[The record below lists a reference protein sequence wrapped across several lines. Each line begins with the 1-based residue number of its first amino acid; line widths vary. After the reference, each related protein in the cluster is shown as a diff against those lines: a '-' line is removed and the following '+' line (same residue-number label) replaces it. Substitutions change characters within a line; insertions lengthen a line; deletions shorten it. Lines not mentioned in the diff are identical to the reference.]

1 QIDLALC
8 SHGYR
13 LLLLAVAC
21 DCSKTLGV
29 ETPMATATA
38 TATGAATAAAPA
50 FVFSSPLSRRG
61 FLALPRRAGRPVPH
75 SLRLVASAVRRPRG
89 AVVVA
94 ADAAAAAGGA
104 EFEDEENP
112 YELLGIRP
120 LDSFDHMKMAYKKK
134 RKEAEETADDE
145 FLAKLDRAYDTVM
158 MQQLQYRK
166 KGVTYGSVQVSK
178 DIKYADNQPI
188 VPWGPR
194 FSRSTVKDMRI
205 NMAISAAFVV
215 WIAIMGNADWKPLQF
230 LCFAFFYRILQKLR
244 ATEPPITPIYNE
256 YGEVEGRGVRM
267 AKRVVRALGLIFGCV
282 FTASLGYTAAINLI
296 ELSRQ
301 YTPRIVYYYQ
311 EMIVTA
317 AASVL
322 LYMTASYYR

>member
-1 QIDLALC
+1 
-8 SHGYR
+8 
-13 LLLLAVAC
+13 
-21 DCSKTLGV
+21 
-29 ETPMATATA
+29 MATATA
-38 TATGAATAAAPA
+38 AAAAPA
-50 FVFSSPLSRRG
+50 FALTPSLSRRG
-61 FLALPRRAGRPVPH
+61 FLPLPRRAGRPIPH

-94 ADAAAAAGGA
+94 ANAAAAAGSG
-104 EFEDEENP
+104 EFGDEENP

-120 LDSFDHMKMAYKKK
+120 LDSFDQMKMAYKKK
-134 RKEAEETADDE
+134 RKDAEETADDE
-145 FLAKLDRAYDTVM
+145 FLAKLDRAFDTVM

-178 DIKYADNQPI
+178 DIKYADNQPV

-256 YGEVEGRGVRM
+256 YGEVEGRGIRM

-296 ELSRQ
+296 ELSWQ

-317 AASVL
+317 AAAFL
-322 LYMTASYYR
+322 LYITASYYR

>member
-1 QIDLALC
+1 
-8 SHGYR
+8 
-13 LLLLAVAC
+13 
-21 DCSKTLGV
+21 
-29 ETPMATATA
+29 MAT
-38 TATGAATAAAPA
+38 AATAAAAAPA
-50 FVFSSPLSRRG
+50 FAFKPSLSRRVCVT
-61 FLALPRRAGRPVPH
+61 LPRRAGRVPH

-104 EFEDEENP
+104 EFGDEENP

-134 RKEAEETADDE
+134 RKEAEETGEEE

-158 MQQLQYRK
+158 MQQLEYRK

-256 YGEVEGRGVRM
+256 YGEVEGRGIRM
-267 AKRVVRALGLIFGCV
+267 AKRVVRALGLIFGCI

-296 ELSRQ
+296 ELSWQ

-311 EMIVTA
+311 ELIVTA

-322 LYMTASYYR
+322 LYITASYYR

>member
-1 QIDLALC
+1 MA
-8 SHGYR
+8 S
-13 LLLLAVAC
+13 
-21 DCSKTLGV
+21 
-29 ETPMATATA
+29 ATATA
-38 TATGAATAAAPA
+38 TATSTVAAAAPA
-50 FVFSSPLSRRG
+50 FALASSRSHRG
-61 FLALPRRAGRPVPH
+61 FLPPPRRAGRPVPQ
-75 SLRLVASAVRRPRG
+75 SLRLVASAVRRRRG

-94 ADAAAAAGGA
+94 ADAAAAAAGSAG
-104 EFEDEENP
+104 FGDEENP

-134 RKEAEETADDE
+134 RKDAEETGDDE

-178 DIKYADNQPI
+178 DIKYADNQPM

-230 LCFAFFYRILQKLR
+230 LCFAFFYRIVQKLR
-244 ATEPPITPIYNE
+244 ATEPAITPIYNE
-256 YGEVEGRGVRM
+256 YGEVEGRGIRM

-282 FTASLGYTAAINLI
+282 FTASLVRGFVSDATLLKFSEAI
-296 ELSRQ
+296 Q
-301 YTPRIVYYYQ
+301 Q
-311 EMIVTA
+311 
-317 AASVL
+317 L
-322 LYMTASYYR
+322 LT

>member
-1 QIDLALC
+1 MA
-8 SHGYR
+8 
-13 LLLLAVAC
+13 A
-21 DCSKTLGV
+21 
-29 ETPMATATA
+29 ATAT
-38 TATGAATAAAPA
+38 TAAAAPA
-50 FVFSSPLSRRG
+50 FALASSLSRRG
-61 FLALPRRAGRPVPH
+61 FLPLPRRVGRPVPL
-75 SLRLVASAVRRPRG
+75 SLRLVASAVGRRRG
-89 AVVVA
+89 VVVV
-94 ADAAAAAGGA
+94 AAAAAGSA
-104 EFEDEENP
+104 EFGDEENP

-134 RKEAEETADDE
+134 RKDADETGDEEL
-145 FLAKLDRAYDTVM
+145 LAKLDRAYDTVM

-205 NMAISAAFVV
+205 NMVISAALVV
-215 WIAIMGNADWKPLQF
+215 WIALMGNADWKPLQF

-256 YGEVEGRGVRM
+256 YGEVEGRGIRM

-282 FTASLGYTAAINLI
+282 FTASLGYTAAVNLI
-296 ELSRQ
+296 EFSWQ

-311 EMIVTA
+311 ELIVTA
-317 AASVL
+317 ATSVL
-322 LYMTASYYR
+322 LDITASYYR

>member
-1 QIDLALC
+1 MA
-8 SHGYR
+8 S
-13 LLLLAVAC
+13 
-21 DCSKTLGV
+21 
-29 ETPMATATA
+29 ATATA
-38 TATGAATAAAPA
+38 TATAAAAAPA
-50 FVFSSPLSRRG
+50 FALASSLSPRG
-61 FLALPRRAGRPVPH
+61 FLPRSRRAGRPVPQ
-75 SLRLVASAVRRPRG
+75 SLRLVASAVTRRRG

-94 ADAAAAAGGA
+94 AAGSA
-104 EFEDEENP
+104 EFGDEENP

-134 RKEAEETADDE
+134 RKDAEETGDDE

-178 DIKYADNQPI
+178 DIKYADNQPM

-205 NMAISAAFVV
+205 NMAVSSAFVV

-244 ATEPPITPIYNE
+244 ATEPAITPIYNE
-256 YGEVEGRGVRM
+256 YGEVEGRGIRM

-282 FTASLGYTAAINLI
+282 FTASLGYTAAFNLI
-296 ELSRQ
+296 ELSMQ

-311 EMIVTA
+311 ELIVTA
-317 AASVL
+317 ATSVL
-322 LYMTASYYR
+322 LYITASYYR

>member
-1 QIDLALC
+1 MA
-8 SHGYR
+8 S
-13 LLLLAVAC
+13 
-21 DCSKTLGV
+21 
-29 ETPMATATA
+29 ATATA
-38 TATGAATAAAPA
+38 PA
-50 FVFSSPLSRRG
+50 FALASSLSRRG
-61 FLALPRRAGRPVPH
+61 FLPLSRRAGRPVPQ
-75 SLRLVASAVRRPRG
+75 SLRFVASAVRRRRS

-94 ADAAAAAGGA
+94 ADAAAAAGSA
-104 EFEDEENP
+104 EFGDEENP

-134 RKEAEETADDE
+134 RKDAEETGDDE

-178 DIKYADNQPI
+178 DIKYADNQPV

-205 NMAISAAFVV
+205 NMAVSAAFVV

-256 YGEVEGRGVRM
+256 YGEVEGRGIRM

-282 FTASLGYTAAINLI
+282 FAASLGYTAAINLI
-296 ELSRQ
+296 ELSMQ
-301 YTPRIVYYYQ
+301 YTPRLVYYYQ
-311 EMIVTA
+311 ELIVTA
-317 AASVL
+317 ATSVL
-322 LYMTASYYR
+322 LCITASYYR

>member
-1 QIDLALC
+1 MA
-8 SHGYR
+8 S
-13 LLLLAVAC
+13 
-21 DCSKTLGV
+21 
-29 ETPMATATA
+29 ATATA
-38 TATGAATAAAPA
+38 TATGAAAAAPA
-50 FVFSSPLSRRG
+50 FALASSLSRRG
-61 FLALPRRAGRPVPH
+61 FLPLPRRAGRPVPQ
-75 SLRLVASAVRRPRG
+75 SLRLVASAVRRRRG

-94 ADAAAAAGGA
+94 ADAAAAAGSA
-104 EFEDEENP
+104 EFGDEENP

-134 RKEAEETADDE
+134 RKDAEETGDDE

-166 KGVTYGSVQVSK
+166 KGVTYGSVEVSK
-178 DIKYADNQPI
+178 DIKYADNQPM

-244 ATEPPITPIYNE
+244 ATEPAITPIYNE
-256 YGEVEGRGVRM
+256 YGEVEGRGIRM

-282 FTASLGYTAAINLI
+282 FTASLGYTAAVNLI
-296 ELSRQ
+296 ELSMQ
-301 YTPRIVYYYQ
+301 YTPRVVYYYQ
-311 EMIVTA
+311 ELIVTA
-317 AASVL
+317 AACVL
-322 LYMTASYYR
+322 LYITASYYR

>member
-1 QIDLALC
+1 MA
-8 SHGYR
+8 S
-13 LLLLAVAC
+13 
-21 DCSKTLGV
+21 
-29 ETPMATATA
+29 ATATA
-38 TATGAATAAAPA
+38 TAAAAAPA
-50 FVFSSPLSRRG
+50 FALASSLSPRG
-61 FLALPRRAGRPVPH
+61 FLPLSRRAGRPVPQ
-75 SLRLVASAVRRPRG
+75 SLRLVASAVTRRRG
-89 AVVVA
+89 VVVVA
-94 ADAAAAAGGA
+94 ADAAAAAGSA
-104 EFEDEENP
+104 EFGDEENP

-134 RKEAEETADDE
+134 RKDAEETGDDE
-145 FLAKLDRAYDTVM
+145 FLAKLDWAYDTVM

-178 DIKYADNQPI
+178 DIKYADNQPM

-244 ATEPPITPIYNE
+244 ATEPAITPIYNE
-256 YGEVEGRGVRM
+256 YGEVEGRGIRM

-296 ELSRQ
+296 ELSMQ

-311 EMIVTA
+311 ELIVTTA
-317 AASVL
+317 ATSVL
-322 LYMTASYYR
+322 LYITASYYR

>member
-1 QIDLALC
+1 
-8 SHGYR
+8 
-13 LLLLAVAC
+13 
-21 DCSKTLGV
+21 
-29 ETPMATATA
+29 MAT
-38 TATGAATAAAPA
+38 AATAAAAAPA
-50 FVFSSPLSRRG
+50 FALKPSLSRRG
-61 FLALPRRAGRPVPH
+61 FVTLPRLAGRPAPH

-104 EFEDEENP
+104 EFGDEENP

-134 RKEAEETADDE
+134 RKEAEEIGEEE

-158 MQQLQYRK
+158 MQQLEYRK

-256 YGEVEGRGVRM
+256 YGEVEGRGIRM
-267 AKRVVRALGLIFGCV
+267 AKRVVRALGLIFGCI

-296 ELSRQ
+296 ELSWQ

-311 EMIVTA
+311 ELIVTA

-322 LYMTASYYR
+322 LYITASYYR

>member
-1 QIDLALC
+1 MA
-8 SHGYR
+8 S
-13 LLLLAVAC
+13 
-21 DCSKTLGV
+21 
-29 ETPMATATA
+29 ATATA
-38 TATGAATAAAPA
+38 PTFALASS
-50 FVFSSPLSRRG
+50 FSRGG
-61 FLALPRRAGRPVPH
+61 FLPLPRRAGRPMLQ
-75 SLRLVASAVRRPRG
+75 SLRLVASAVKRRRG

-94 ADAAAAAGGA
+94 ADAAAAAGSA
-104 EFEDEENP
+104 EFGDEENP

-134 RKEAEETADDE
+134 RKDAEETGDDE

-178 DIKYADNQPI
+178 DIKYADNQPV

-194 FSRSTVKDMRI
+194 FSRSTMKDMRI
-205 NMAISAAFVV
+205 NMAVSAAFVV

-256 YGEVEGRGVRM
+256 YGEVEGRGIRM

-282 FTASLGYTAAINLI
+282 FAASLGYTAAINLI
-296 ELSRQ
+296 ELSMQ
-301 YTPRIVYYYQ
+301 YTPRLVYYYQ
-311 EMIVTA
+311 ELIVTA
-317 AASVL
+317 ATSVL
-322 LYMTASYYR
+322 LCITASYYR

>member
-1 QIDLALC
+1 
-8 SHGYR
+8 
-13 LLLLAVAC
+13 
-21 DCSKTLGV
+21 
-29 ETPMATATA
+29 MASA
-38 TATGAATAAAPA
+38 TATGAAAAPA
-50 FVFSSPLSRRG
+50 FALASSLSRRG
-61 FLALPRRAGRPVPH
+61 FLPLPRRAGRPAPQ
-75 SLRLVASAVRRPRG
+75 SLRLVASAVRRRRG

-94 ADAAAAAGGA
+94 ADAAAAAGSA
-104 EFEDEENP
+104 EFGDEENP

-134 RKEAEETADDE
+134 RKDAEETGDDE
-145 FLAKLDRAYDTVM
+145 FLAKLDKAYDTVM

-178 DIKYADNQPI
+178 DIKYADNQPM

-244 ATEPPITPIYNE
+244 ATEPAITPIYNE
-256 YGEVEGRGVRM
+256 YGEVEGRGIRM

-296 ELSRQ
+296 ELSMQ

-311 EMIVTA
+311 ELIVTA

-322 LYMTASYYR
+322 LYITASYYR

>member
-1 QIDLALC
+1 
-8 SHGYR
+8 
-13 LLLLAVAC
+13 
-21 DCSKTLGV
+21 
-29 ETPMATATA
+29 MASA
-38 TATGAATAAAPA
+38 TATGAAAAPA
-50 FVFSSPLSRRG
+50 FALASSLSRSG
-61 FLALPRRAGRPVPH
+61 FLPLPRRAGRPAPQ
-75 SLRLVASAVRRPRG
+75 SLRLVASAVRRRRG

-94 ADAAAAAGGA
+94 ADAAAAAGSA
-104 EFEDEENP
+104 EFGDEENP

-134 RKEAEETADDE
+134 RKDAEETGDDE
-145 FLAKLDRAYDTVM
+145 FLAKLDKAYDTVM

-178 DIKYADNQPI
+178 DIKYADNQPM

-244 ATEPPITPIYNE
+244 ATEPAITPIYNE
-256 YGEVEGRGVRM
+256 YGEVEGRGIRM

-296 ELSRQ
+296 ELSMQ

-311 EMIVTA
+311 ELIVTA

-322 LYMTASYYR
+322 LYITASYYR

>member
-1 QIDLALC
+1 
-8 SHGYR
+8 
-13 LLLLAVAC
+13 
-21 DCSKTLGV
+21 
-29 ETPMATATA
+29 M
-38 TATGAATAAAPA
+38 
-50 FVFSSPLSRRG
+50 RR
-61 FLALPRRAGRPVPH
+61 R
-75 SLRLVASAVRRPRG
+75 RG

-94 ADAAAAAGGA
+94 ADAAAAAGSA
-104 EFEDEENP
+104 EFGDEENP

-134 RKEAEETADDE
+134 RKDAEETGDDE
-145 FLAKLDRAYDTVM
+145 FLAKLDKAYDTVM

-178 DIKYADNQPI
+178 DIKYADNQPM

-244 ATEPPITPIYNE
+244 ATEPAITPIYNE
-256 YGEVEGRGVRM
+256 YGEVEGRGIRM

-296 ELSRQ
+296 ELSMQ

-311 EMIVTA
+311 ELIVTA

-322 LYMTASYYR
+322 LYITASYYR

>member
-1 QIDLALC
+1 MLQ
-8 SHGYR
+8 
-13 LLLLAVAC
+13 
-21 DCSKTLGV
+21 
-29 ETPMATATA
+29 
-38 TATGAATAAAPA
+38 
-50 FVFSSPLSRRG
+50 
-61 FLALPRRAGRPVPH
+61 
-75 SLRLVASAVRRPRG
+75 SLRLVASAVKRRRS

-94 ADAAAAAGGA
+94 ADAAAAAGSA
-104 EFEDEENP
+104 EFGDEENP

-134 RKEAEETADDE
+134 RKDAEETGDDE

-178 DIKYADNQPI
+178 DIKYADNQPV

-205 NMAISAAFVV
+205 NMAVSASFVV

-256 YGEVEGRGVRM
+256 YGEVEGRGIRM

-282 FTASLGYTAAINLI
+282 FAASLGYTAAINLI
-296 ELSRQ
+296 ELSMQ
-301 YTPRIVYYYQ
+301 YTPRLVYYYQ
-311 EMIVTA
+311 ELIVTA
-317 AASVL
+317 ATSIL
-322 LYMTASYYR
+322 LCITASYYR

>member
-1 QIDLALC
+1 
-8 SHGYR
+8 
-13 LLLLAVAC
+13 
-21 DCSKTLGV
+21 
-29 ETPMATATA
+29 MATP
-38 TATGAATAAAPA
+38 TGAATAAAPA
-50 FVFSSPLSRRG
+50 FAFSSPLSRRG

-75 SLRLVASAVRRPRG
+75 SLRLVAPALRRPRG

-94 ADAAAAAGGA
+94 AAAAGGA
-104 EFEDEENP
+104 EFGDEENP
-112 YELLGIRP
+112 YELLGIGP
-120 LDSFDHMKMAYKKK
+120 LDNFDHMKMAYKKK

-205 NMAISAAFVV
+205 NMAISAAF
-215 WIAIMGNADWKPLQF
+215 
-230 LCFAFFYRILQKLR
+230 
-244 ATEPPITPIYNE
+244 E
-256 YGEVEGRGVRM
+256 YGEVEGRGIRM

-296 ELSRQ
+296 ELSWQ

-311 EMIVTA
+311 EMVVTA
-317 AASVL
+317 AASLL

>member
-1 QIDLALC
+1 
-8 SHGYR
+8 
-13 LLLLAVAC
+13 
-21 DCSKTLGV
+21 
-29 ETPMATATA
+29 
-38 TATGAATAAAPA
+38 
-50 FVFSSPLSRRG
+50 
-61 FLALPRRAGRPVPH
+61 
-75 SLRLVASAVRRPRG
+75 
-89 AVVVA
+89 
-94 ADAAAAAGGA
+94 
-104 EFEDEENP
+104 
-112 YELLGIRP
+112 
-120 LDSFDHMKMAYKKK
+120 MKMAYKKK
-134 RKEAEETADDE
+134 RKEAEEIGEEE

-158 MQQLQYRK
+158 MQQLEYRK

-256 YGEVEGRGVRM
+256 YGEVEGRGIRM
-267 AKRVVRALGLIFGCV
+267 AKRVVRALGLIFGCI

-296 ELSRQ
+296 ELSWQ

-311 EMIVTA
+311 ELIVTA

-322 LYMTASYYR
+322 LYITASYYR